1 MEINR
6 IMANIAARGTPIGMC
21 REGVERALRG
31 HQPYMTF
38 VEVCGR
44 GAGRVTLKAIMKRPP
59 STKFEA
65 FLGYYEGRQLVLKL
79 ELTNEN
85 SARPRI
91 WATIYN
97 SENVREALRLHLLM
111 DRISRRLI
119 LKHSVPKLVPV
130 LNWGKAAVCC
140 VECPGTFFRSSAKRQ
155 KTGVICPP
163 PVPLVVVCLVCE
175 YVGSDLQH
183 SEELLKVQAD
193 WRENG
198 LITEDSRALM
208 RSILHSAHAMHTMG
222 RTAIMDASFSNM
234 YPITKKTTMSHL
246 SSALQDRMPRTGGI
260 GFLDFG
266 AAVTFTPEI
275 KRTAGEDGD
284 ALVRRNTTVAEKGV
298 AEGTKPSNAPPI
310 PAPKQL
316 VTKPPPNPAGLFM
329 LPGQCSSNLGQE
341 SVNWAASAS
350 SITGH
355 LDSGTIYWRMSGQRA
370 RIGRRNCV

>member
-1 MEINR
+1 M
-6 IMANIAARGTPIGMC
+6 
-21 REGVERALRG
+21 
-31 HQPYMTF
+31 
-38 VEVCGR
+38 
-44 GAGRVTLKAIMKRPP
+44 TLKAIMKRPP

-85 SARPRI
+85 LARPRI

-234 YPITKKTTMSHL
+234 YPITKKTTMSYLQHVPNYQEDNDELSEQCPSRSNAAHGGDRVSRLWRSCDIHTSDKADGRGGWRCVGAKEYNCRREGCCRRHKPLQCASDSRSEAVGHQTAAQSRRL
-246 SSALQDRMPRTGGI
+246 SSWPFYAP
-260 GFLDFG
+260 LD
-266 AAVTFTPEI
+266 
-275 KRTAGEDGD
+275 
-284 ALVRRNTTVAEKGV
+284 
-298 AEGTKPSNAPPI
+298 NAR
-310 PAPKQL
+310 
-316 VTKPPPNPAGLFM
+316 
-329 LPGQCSSNLGQE
+329 
-341 SVNWAASAS
+341 AS
-350 SITGH
+350 
-355 LDSGTIYWRMSGQRA
+355 
-370 RIGRRNCV
+370 